1 MTIKGLQMARFPIP
15 LGTGPKTPGAPPTP
29 LIVQYLYVHEHG
41 EAFHYPTVRADSSAA
56 GVAVRY
62 LECALTQVASLR
74 LQDVPCDL
82 ALATNLEAGDLGRV
96 GGELMR
102 CIEAFGVQILPTE
115 YLHRPSEGTEAYVS
129 SRYVLDAIVSAT
141 AGQPADRQLWLTDLD
156 CVWVEPEMV
165 FASAPPPSEIGCI
178 YIGYEADWDTVGHG
192 EHGLTRRAIGGIA
205 REMGGSAEVPPW
217 VGGELLTGTPAVLRE
232 LVEACDEL
240 DERLD
245 REDRALPNE
254 EQILSL
260 VGATGRVR
268 FRDLSAVARRMSTG
282 PRNQAAR
289 VEDPT
294 SIGLWHL
301 PSEKGLSLRRAAYE
315 IRSGRCAHLRR
326 DLAEPKRAARR
337 FNVAGTGLGR
347 RVRDD
352 GWIAKQRVRSAMLA
366 VLHLH

>member
-1 MTIKGLQMARFPIP
+1 MTTKGLPMVRFPTP
-15 LGTGPKTPGAPPTP
+15 LGAGPTSPGTPPTP
-29 LIVQYLYVHEHG
+29 LVVQYLYVHEHG
-41 EAFHYPTVRADSSAA
+41 EAFSYPTVRADSSAG

-82 ALATNLEAGDLGRV
+82 ALATNLEPGDLGRV
-96 GGELMR
+96 GTELMA
-102 CIEAFGVQILPTE
+102 CIEAFGVEILPTE
-115 YLHRPSEGTEAYVS
+115 YRHRPREGTEAYVS

-156 CVWVEPEMV
+156 CVWVDPERV
-165 FASAPPPSEIGCI
+165 FASAPPASEIGCI
-178 YIGYEADWDTVGHG
+178 YIGYGADWDTVGHG
-192 EHGLTRRAIGGIA
+192 EHGLTRRAIGEMA
-205 REMGGSAEVPPW
+205 AEMGGSEELPPW
-217 VGGELLTGTPAVLRE
+217 VGGELLAGTPAVLLE
-232 LVEACDEL
+232 LVTACDEF

-245 REDRALPNE
+245 QEDKALPNE

-260 VGATGRVR
+260 VGASGRVK
-268 FRDLSAVARRMSTG
+268 FRDLSDVARRMGTG

-289 VEDPT
+289 VDDPS

-315 IRSGRCAHLRR
+315 IRSGRTAQLRR
-326 DLAEPKRAARR
+326 DLTEPKRAARR
-337 FNVAGTGLGR
+337 FNVEGTGLIR

-352 GWIAKQRVRSAMLA
+352 GWIAKQRIRSAMLA
-366 VLHLH
+366 ALHLH